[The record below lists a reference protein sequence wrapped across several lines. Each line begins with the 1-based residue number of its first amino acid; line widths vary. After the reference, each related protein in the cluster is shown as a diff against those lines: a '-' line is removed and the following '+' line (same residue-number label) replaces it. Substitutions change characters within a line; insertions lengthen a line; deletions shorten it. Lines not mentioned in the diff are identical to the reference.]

1 MTKVLIA
8 LTGAAE
14 WSLKDGSTHAGGFW
28 SPEFV
33 YPHDRFTRAGYD
45 ITVATPGGVPAPV
58 DPASL
63 GLTIQEND
71 QSSVDFQRDYLA
83 RPEIAAAL
91 ANPATLEELD
101 ADDFDVVFVP
111 GGFGVFQDLGDTAVI
126 GSFIARAYRQDGK
139 VVGTLC
145 SGISSLLAARDVDG
159 SWPFAGKQMT
169 GFPNSEM
176 IDFGV
181 ADGAP
186 WLPEDRLNE
195 LGANY
200 TPGEKHTDVVVVD
213 GNLVTGQNG
222 ASSARTAEAVIARV
236 GAASAA
242 KVPG

>member
-1 MTKVLIA
+1 MT
-8 LTGAAE
+8 
-14 WSLKDGSTHAGGFW
+14 
-28 SPEFV
+28 
-33 YPHDRFTRAGYD
+33 
-45 ITVATPGGVPAPV
+45 
-58 DPASL
+58 
-63 GLTIQEND
+63 N
-71 QSSVDFQRDYLA
+71 LA

-126 GSFIARAYRQDGK
+126 GSFIARAYRQDGR

-200 TPGEKHTDVVVVD
+200 TPGEKHTDVAVVD

-236 GAASAA
+236 AAASAA